1 MEYKPNKIEQKW
13 QKFWEKNQTFQ
24 ASVKSKLAKFYGL
37 VEFPY
42 PSGDGLHTGHLRSY
56 TALDIVSRRQR
67 MLGKEVLY
75 PMGMDAFGLPTENF
89 AVKHKIAPQQAS
101 AKNIANFNRQLRQT
115 GYSFDWSRYVET
127 IDPKYY
133 KWTQWIFIQMF
144 KKGLA
149 YKATETINW
158 CTKCKIGL
166 ANEEVVQGACE
177 RCGGQVVKKEKEQ
190 WMLKITDY
198 ADRLLADLDKVDFL
212 EKIKTQQ
219 SNWIGKSQGAEVV
232 FKIKTSKPNKIVMM
246 HGKDVDPS
254 AKSWYLWLKEI
265 TKKEDANLIFPTL
278 PKSNDPI
285 LNEWLA
291 ELDKTKPDQDTILI
305 GHSRGGVAIMRW
317 LAKAPK
323 NFKVKKV
330 ILVAANRGDENEQ
343 KNSDFYI
350 DGKYD
355 YEKIKQHCDNFVV
368 FHSKDDEWVP
378 YEAGIENA
386 NGLDAKF
393 YQFDN
398 RGHFGKKV
406 VDIPELEPELFA
418 KLKIFTTRP
427 DTLFGATFMVV
438 APEQEI
444 IQKFKNNISNFKE
457 VAKYIKTS
465 QKKSDLERTDLNK
478 NKTGVKLEGV
488 EAINPVN
495 NKSIPIYVADYVM
508 MNYGTGAIMAVPA
521 HDARDFEF
529 ATKYKLKIIKVIDD
543 NNKAINSGEFNGLTV
558 EKFQKEIIKYLEKN
572 KLGKAATNYRLRDWI
587 FSRQRYW
594 GEPIPMINC
603 EKCGWHPVSDKDL
616 PIELPDIKD
625 FMPTDDGDSPLA
637 KVPGWRETTC
647 PKCGGFAHRET
658 DVMPN
663 WAGSNWY
670 FIRYCDPNND
680 KALVDPKKASHWL
693 PVDWYNGGMEH
704 TTLHLLYSRF
714 VFKFLYDIGVIPK
727 AIGDEPY
734 KKRTAQGMILGKGGV
749 KMSKS
754 KGNVVNPDQ
763 YIDKYGADTTRL
775 YIMFMGPFDQDVAW
789 DDKGVIGLSRFLHKV
804 WNLQDKLD
812 NKFVDKEA
820 NKILH
825 QTIKKVEDDIN
836 NMSFNTAISQMMI
849 LVNYLDK
856 QDKVNKKLFSD
867 FVLLLSP
874 FAPHIAEEL
883 WQILGNKK
891 TLTAQAWPKFD
902 TKLAQEQN
910 ITLGIQ
916 VNGKVRDE
924 IELALDT
931 APSKQI
937 EKQVLNLNKIKKAL
951 DNKPVKKFIHIKNKI
966 ISIVV

>member
-1 MEYKPNKIEQKW
+1 ME
-13 QKFWEKNQTFQ
+13 
-24 ASVKSKLAKFYGL
+24 
-37 VEFPY
+37 
-42 PSGDGLHTGHLRSY
+42 
-56 TALDIVSRRQR
+56 
-67 MLGKEVLY
+67 
-75 PMGMDAFGLPTENF
+75 
-89 AVKHKIAPQQAS
+89 
-101 AKNIANFNRQLRQT
+101 
-115 GYSFDWSRYVET
+115 
-127 IDPKYY
+127 
-133 KWTQWIFIQMF
+133 
-144 KKGLA
+144 
-149 YKATETINW
+149 
-158 CTKCKIGL
+158 
-166 ANEEVVQGACE
+166 
-177 RCGGQVVKKEKEQ
+177 
-190 WMLKITDY
+190 
-198 ADRLLADLDKVDFL
+198 
-212 EKIKTQQ
+212 
-219 SNWIGKSQGAEVV
+219 
-232 FKIKTSKPNKIVMM
+232 
-246 HGKDVDPS
+246 
-254 AKSWYLWLKEI
+254 
-265 TKKEDANLIFPTL
+265 
-278 PKSNDPI
+278 
-285 LNEWLA
+285 
-291 ELDKTKPDQDTILI
+291 
-305 GHSRGGVAIMRW
+305 
-317 LAKAPK
+317 
-323 NFKVKKV
+323 
-330 ILVAANRGDENEQ
+330 
-343 KNSDFYI
+343 
-350 DGKYD
+350 
-355 YEKIKQHCDNFVV
+355 
-368 FHSKDDEWVP
+368 
-378 YEAGIENA
+378 
-386 NGLDAKF
+386 
-393 YQFDN
+393 
-398 RGHFGKKV
+398 
-406 VDIPELEPELFA
+406 
-418 KLKIFTTRP
+418 
-427 DTLFGATFMVV
+427 
-438 APEQEI
+438 
-444 IQKFKNNISNFKE
+444 
-457 VAKYIKTS
+457 
-465 QKKSDLERTDLNK
+465 
-478 NKTGVKLEGV
+478 
-488 EAINPVN
+488 
-495 NKSIPIYVADYVM
+495 
-508 MNYGTGAIMAVPA
+508 
-521 HDARDFEF
+521 
-529 ATKYKLKIIKVIDD
+529 
-543 NNKAINSGEFNGLTV
+543 
-558 EKFQKEIIKYLEKN
+558 
-572 KLGKAATNYRLRDWI
+572 
-587 FSRQRYW
+587 
-594 GEPIPMINC
+594 
-603 EKCGWHPVSDKDL
+603 
-616 PIELPDIKD
+616 
-625 FMPTDDGDSPLA
+625 
-637 KVPGWRETTC
+637 C